1 MRNYKRVCAL
11 AQTLIIV
18 YSFLFSRWKVV
29 SVVKY
34 QRAVHI
40 RFYIRIDQ
48 NHDSVWQNVA
58 TVYREFGYTCGQDR
72 CIIYV
77 QIKHSF
83 TAQAGGISA
92 VNYL

>member
-1 MRNYKRVCAL
+1 MIKYDLICCISSGNNNKR
-11 AQTLIIV
+11 II
-18 YSFLFSRWKVV
+18 YSFLFNRWQIV

-58 TVYREFGYTCGQDR
+58 SVHGHLACCRRQDR
-72 CIIYV
+72 WIIY
-77 QIKHSF
+77 
-83 TAQAGGISA
+83 A
-92 VNYL
+92 

>member
-11 AQTLIIV
+11 AQTIIIIH
-18 YSFLFSRWKVV
+18 SFLFNRWQIVF
-29 SVVKY
+29 VVKY

-58 TVYREFGYTCGQDR
+58 AVYRKFGYTCGQDR
-72 CIIYV
+72 CIIYE
-77 QIKHSF
+77 
-83 TAQAGGISA
+83 
-92 VNYL
+92 